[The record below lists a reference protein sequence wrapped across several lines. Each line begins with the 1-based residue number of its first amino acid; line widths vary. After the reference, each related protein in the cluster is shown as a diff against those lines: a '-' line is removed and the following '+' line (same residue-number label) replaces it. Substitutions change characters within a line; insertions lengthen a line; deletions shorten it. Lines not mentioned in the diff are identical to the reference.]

1 MSCFILWEDKAVGPV
16 AKFGPHVFLIACVAS
31 CLRVDRYELMSSG
44 VIDGKPCGGN
54 ANVFRELQR
63 APLWDAVA
71 HVVAVLDTDEI
82 HDRLPGIKA
91 RRMIDD
97 TAYQQWS
104 DSVVSEV
111 RKQAP
116 EARHSQLEICFLDR
130 NLETL
135 LSLVG
140 EGMPQLASALGKHR
154 LDRDKI
160 LQRAAGDQ
168 RSVSRARAT
177 MPSWDHLVTT
187 VSRLV
192 AAHGP
197 R

>member
-1 MSCFILWEDKAVGPV
+1 MSCFVLWEDKAIGPV
-16 AKFGPHVFLIACVAS
+16 AQFGPHVFLIACVAS
-31 CLRVDRYELMSSG
+31 RMRVDRYELMSSG
-44 VIDGKPCGGN
+44 VIDGKSCGGN

-63 APLWDAVA
+63 GPLWDAVT

-91 RRMIDD
+91 RRTIAD

-104 DSVVSEV
+104 DAVVSEV

-116 EARHSQLEICFLDR
+116 EVRHSQLEICFLDR

-135 LSLVG
+135 LSLIG
-140 EGMPQLASALGKHR
+140 EGMPQLASALGKRR

-160 LQRAAGDQ
+160 LQRAASDE
-168 RSVSRARAT
+168 RSVSRACAT

-192 AAHGP
+192 AAHGAW
-197 R
+197 